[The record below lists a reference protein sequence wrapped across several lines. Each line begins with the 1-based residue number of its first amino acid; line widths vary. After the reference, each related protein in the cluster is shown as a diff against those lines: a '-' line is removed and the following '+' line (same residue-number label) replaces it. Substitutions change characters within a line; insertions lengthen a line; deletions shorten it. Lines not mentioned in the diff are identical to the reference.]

1 VRAWR
6 LENAVQFKRQYVAYP
21 HSDARRWASSGA
33 LNEFDGDV
41 AGVTIHHAIAENSRQ
56 AIDEVKSGA
65 ASFIEGKAHPMT
77 AEQAARAVKADAVRF
92 LAKFGLSTWRLE
104 QKKGKS

>member
-1 VRAWR
+1 MPAPPSAA
-6 LENAVQFKRQYVAYP
+6 LRQAEQ
-21 HSDARRWASSGA
+21 HSRS
-33 LNEFDGDV
+33 LV
-41 AGVTIHHAIAENSRQ
+41 VQ

-92 LAKFGLSTWRLE
+92 LAKLGLSTWRLE
-104 QKKGKS
+104 QKRESHKRAEGRPLQ